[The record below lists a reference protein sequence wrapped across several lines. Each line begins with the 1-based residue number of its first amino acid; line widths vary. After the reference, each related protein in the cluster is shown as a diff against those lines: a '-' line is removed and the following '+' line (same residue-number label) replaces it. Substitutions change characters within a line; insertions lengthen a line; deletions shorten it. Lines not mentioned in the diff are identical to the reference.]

1 MKPNCKRFR
10 GLASLLSAL
19 LLFQSCVV
27 YHKNP
32 TTLANASG
40 KALKTRVTSA
50 NGETANYKY
59 ISFEDSQY
67 YGINQKSGNIVRTPL
82 NPENISKVVIQNKSA
97 STWITIG
104 AIAVPVVL
112 VIILLSQATFFTLDG
127 DEPFIEGGN
136 R

>member
-1 MKPNCKRFR
+1 MKPKQKGSRS
-10 GLASLLSAL
+10 LASLLAAL

-32 TTLANASG
+32 TTLANASRE
-40 KALKTRVTSA
+40 ALKTRITSH
-50 NGETANYKY
+50 NGETSNYKY
-59 ISFEDSQY
+59 VSFEDSQY
-67 YGINQKSGNIVRTPL
+67 YGVNQKSGNIVRTPL
-82 NPENISKVVIQNKSA
+82 NPENISKVAIQNKSA

-104 AIAVPVVL
+104 AIAVPAAL

-127 DEPFIEGGN
+127 DEPFIEGGA